1 VQEHGSA
8 DGDEKPCDCQV
19 CEPIAR
25 DVSRRD
31 DSKDKSSRLIFG
43 PCASSKKKTHTLAM
57 MMARV
62 TNQKLRRR
70 MWPVRGRGTIDR
82 PFYVGKV
89 VVPTGKA
96 GVGKGI
102 FPAKYKLAGRGS
114 GPPR

>member
-1 VQEHGSA
+1 
-8 DGDEKPCDCQV
+8 
-19 CEPIAR
+19 
-25 DVSRRD
+25 
-31 DSKDKSSRLIFG
+31 
-43 PCASSKKKTHTLAM
+43 LAM